1 MPLEEKA
8 FVRATTPSRYLQEL
22 TRSLL
27 KIKHAKK
34 YADSRVVFLAH
45 FVIKKPVIQAGL
57 FFAYFHSIKSRK
69 EPVQSACCPSIK
81 AGMQQNI

>member
-45 FVIKKPVIQAGL
+45 FVIKKPVIQV
-57 FFAYFHSIKSRK
+57 YFSLIFTQLNLEKS
-69 EPVQSACCPSIK
+69 PCSQPAVLQSKQVCNRTFK
-81 AGMQQNI
+81 